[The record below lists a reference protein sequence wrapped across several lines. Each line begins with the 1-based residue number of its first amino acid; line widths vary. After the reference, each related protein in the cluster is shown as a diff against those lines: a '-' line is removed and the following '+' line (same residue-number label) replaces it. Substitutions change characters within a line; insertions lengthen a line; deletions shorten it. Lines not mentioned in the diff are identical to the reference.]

1 MPSTATPLQH
11 PYNTSS
17 TPMQSVSDMDASSF
31 SSPFVPLLSF
41 AASRA
46 HSFAATPAPPRQTD
60 KSSVYLHPYSA
71 TPGQTFVPFTP
82 FTQPRV
88 MDTVATS
95 RVDSFATTPGQTFVP
110 FTPFRPQDAHTN
122 TSYGAYTS
130 ENLRS
135 ILPLSPMS

>member
-17 TPMQSVSDMDASSF
+17 TPLQSVTDMDAPSF

-46 HSFAATPAPPRQTD
+46 HSFANTPAPSRQTD
-60 KSSVYLHPYSA
+60 RSSVYLHPYSA

-82 FTQPRV
+82 FTQPRET
-88 MDTVATS
+88 DTTTMS
-95 RVDSFATTPGQTFVP
+95 RADSFATTPGQTFVP

-122 TSYGAYTS
+122 TSYGAYAS
-130 ENLRS
+130 ETLRS
-135 ILPLSPMS
+135 IAPLSPMS